1 MPDNLAELREELSIA
16 NRILANEGILDA
28 FGHVSVRH
36 PDNPGR
42 FLISRH
48 RAPELVEP
56 SDILEYTLD
65 TEPVEPTNVR
75 HYGERVIHGAIY
87 QARPDVMAVCH
98 HHAPAVLPYS
108 IARKPLVP
116 VYHMGATMGWPVP
129 YWDSRDDFGD
139 TSLLVVKPEEG
150 HSLAKALGQSWTVLM
165 GRHGATVA
173 ATTIRE
179 LVFRTIYTNKN
190 AEMQTQAHLLGHVE
204 RLTDKEIELASAY
217 NLRPGPVERAW
228 EYWVRRAI
236 KTYGPPA
243 GATAARAPRKKSAAV
258 RSAKVA
264 PASRGRKPTPAKRA
278 TRKRRR

>member
-1 MPDNLAELREELSIA
+1 MPDTLAALREELSIA
-16 NRILANEGILDA
+16 NRVLAHEGILDA

-36 PDNPGR
+36 PTDPGR
-42 FLISRH
+42 FLLSRH

-65 TEPVEPTNVR
+65 TEPVVPTGVR
-75 HYGERVIHGAIY
+75 HYGERVIHGCIY
-87 QARPDVMAVCH
+87 QARADVIAVCH

-108 IARKPLVP
+108 ISRKPLVP

-150 HSLAKALGQSWTVLM
+150 RSLAKGLGQSWTVLM

-173 ATTIRE
+173 ATSIRE

-217 NLRPGPVERAW
+217 NLRPGPIERAW
-228 EYWVRRAI
+228 EYWVRRMLKAEGRPLAAPSRPAAI
-236 KTYGPPA
+236 KAAQPKSAKPGKKPA
-243 GATAARAPRKKSAAV
+243 GRPTRTAKATQRR
-258 RSAKVA
+258 
-264 PASRGRKPTPAKRA
+264 
-278 TRKRRR
+278 TRR